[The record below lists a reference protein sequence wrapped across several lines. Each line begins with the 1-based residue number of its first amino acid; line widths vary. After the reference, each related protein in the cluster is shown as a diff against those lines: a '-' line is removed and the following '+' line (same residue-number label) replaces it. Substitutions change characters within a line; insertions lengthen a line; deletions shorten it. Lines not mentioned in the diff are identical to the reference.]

1 MSEPGTESCKLQS
14 GNATGLADALA
25 EPLDGFIR
33 YLAAEKRHSAHTCSN
48 YERDLRRF
56 GAWVAGP
63 QAHTAWRELTSRE
76 LRRYVAVLSRSGL
89 GGRSIARHL
98 SAIRRFYDYL
108 VREQLASNNPALD
121 VRAPRTGRRLPKVA
135 DVDQLSHLLDANPDD
150 HLETRDLSM
159 FELLYSSGLRLSE
172 LAGLNLQSIDRC
184 GGELRVLGK
193 GGKERIL
200 PVGRR
205 ALRAL
210 TQWLDV
216 RSGLADESEPALYV
230 SRRGDRLSNRSIQSR
245 LRRWGVKNGADQKLY
260 PHLLRHSFASHILES
275 SGDLRAVQEL
285 LGHADIS
292 TTQIYTHLDFQH
304 LAKVYDQS
312 HPRARRECHSGD
324 NSTSVDL

>member
-1 MSEPGTESCKLQS
+1 MSEPGRGSGSES
-14 GNATGLADALA
+14 GLATALA
-25 EPLDGFIR
+25 EPLYGFIR
-33 YLAAEKRHSAHTCSN
+33 HLASEKRHSPHTCSN
-48 YERDLRRF
+48 YDDDLRRF

-63 QAHTAWRELTSRE
+63 EAHSAWRELTSHD

-89 GGRSIARHL
+89 SGRSIARHL

-108 VREQLASNNPALD
+108 LREHLATDNPVLD
-121 VRAPRTGRRLPKVA
+121 VRAPKAARRLPKVA

-150 HLETRDLSM
+150 PLETRDLSM

-172 LAGLNLQSIDRC
+172 LAGLNLESIDRR
-184 GGELRVLGK
+184 GGEVRVLGK

-205 ALRAL
+205 ALEAL
-210 TQWLDV
+210 TQWLQV
-216 RSGLADESEPALYV
+216 RSTLADQNELALYV
-230 SRRGDRLSNRSIQSR
+230 SRRGERLSNRSIQSR
-245 LRRWGVKNGADQKLY
+245 LSRWGVKNGADQKLH
-260 PHLLRHSFASHILES
+260 PHLLRHSFASHMLES

-312 HPRARRECHSGD
+312 HPRAHRKRKP
-324 NSTSVDL
+324 VDKPT

>member
-1 MSEPGTESCKLQS
+1 MSGS
-14 GNATGLADALA
+14 GNMQAGTATGLVAALA
-25 EPLDGFIR
+25 EPLHGFIR
-33 YLAAEKRHSAHTCSN
+33 YLASEKRHSPHTCSS
-48 YERDLRRF
+48 YEEDLRRF

-63 QAHTAWRELTSRE
+63 EAHTAWRELTSHD

-108 VREQLASNNPALD
+108 LREHLASDNPVLD
-121 VRAPRTGRRLPKVA
+121 VRAPKAGRRLPKVA
-135 DVDQLSHLLDANPDD
+135 DVDQLSHLLDASPDD
-150 HLETRDLSM
+150 PLEARDLSM

-172 LAGLNLQSIDRC
+172 LAGLNLGSIDRR
-184 GGELRVLGK
+184 GGEVRVLGK

-205 ALRAL
+205 ALDAL
-210 TQWLDV
+210 TQWLDI
-216 RSGLADESEPALYV
+216 RSALAAENEPALYV
-230 SRRGDRLSNRSIQSR
+230 SRRGERLSNRSIQSR
-245 LRRWGVKNGADQKLY
+245 LRRWGVKNGADQKLH
-260 PHLLRHSFASHILES
+260 PHLLRHSFASHMLES

-312 HPRARRECHSGD
+312 HPRARRERRSGD
-324 NSTSVDL
+324 KPT